1 MSTETREM
9 TALIV
14 GGTAAILVL
23 PACFVSPLLVLG
35 SAAVMTA
42 SLPFW
47 PTNP

>member
-14 GGTAAILVL
+14 GGTAACLVL
-23 PACFVSPLLVLG
+23 PACFFSPLLVLG
-35 SAAVMTA
+35 SAAVAAA

-47 PTNP
+47 PNR